1 MSLQAQDS
9 LGNTALQV
17 AASRSGPGS
26 LEILERLVEAG
37 AKLETVN
44 SRGRSALHEAA
55 AGGSAAG
62 VRLLLAA
69 GASQHN
75 RDLDGLTALQ
85 LAAARNLPDLVK
97 LLTSENSGSREGMGA
112 QGELGT
118 EEVSSPL
125 MTVEDEKSALK
136 KRLAELE
143 VKETKLLGNKMIT
156 LLLYYINRF
165 I

>member
-1 MSLQAQDS
+1 MQVQDS

-55 AGGSAAG
+55 AGGSADG
-62 VRLLLAA
+62 VRRLLAA
-69 GASQHN
+69 GAEQHN
-75 RDLDGLTALQ
+75 QDQDGLTALQ

-97 LLTSENSGSREGMGA
+97 LLTPENSGSREVMEV
-112 QGELGT
+112 QGGSGT
-118 EEVSSPL
+118 EEVTSTL
-125 MTVEDEKSALK
+125 MTVEEEKSALK

-143 VKETKLLGNKMIT
+143 VKETKLLGNKIIS
-156 LLLYYINRF
+156 LLLVAHSAT
-165 I
+165 